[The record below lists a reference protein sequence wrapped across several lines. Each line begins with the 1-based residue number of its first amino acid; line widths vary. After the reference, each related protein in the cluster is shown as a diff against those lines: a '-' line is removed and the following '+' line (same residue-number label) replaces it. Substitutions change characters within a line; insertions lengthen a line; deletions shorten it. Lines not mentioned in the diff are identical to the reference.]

1 VSVSFAAR
9 GLGEDCLRM
18 NTWTEVA
25 DLTARERA
33 VLACVVE
40 FYIGSGAP
48 VASRQIVSSSGLD
61 LSSATIRNVVAR
73 LESKGLLTRPHSS
86 AGSLPTD
93 RGYRTFVD
101 ALCVQRHLPTPV
113 RRQLEARI
121 FSMRRELVEDLEWV
135 AQVAADVT
143 QEAGVAMRPI
153 GEEPVV
159 EAVSLVPLGGRRV
172 LGVVVTTDGTV
183 DKRMLVCDDEP
194 LAESLQEESNYLT
207 TTFRGASHEQI
218 RRWIEEA
225 DEPDAGLDA
234 VARRAAGTA
243 RELFADRDEGIE
255 VQLAGTDRLLQSA
268 EFTEAER
275 IRSLLS
281 ALHDRRKMA
290 MEWRR
295 ALDKGPTQVI
305 IGRESE
311 VTASGNLGMV
321 ATLFFKGGRRAGAVG
336 VVGPRRM
343 NYGRIVPVVKF
354 IGDALTR
361 MLEEP
366 GASHA

>member
-1 VSVSFAAR
+1 
-9 GLGEDCLRM
+9 M
-18 NTWTEVA
+18 NTWTEDV

-40 FYIGSGAP
+40 LYIGSGAP
-48 VASRQIVSSSGLD
+48 VSSRQIVASSGLD
-61 LSSATIRNVVAR
+61 LSSATIRNVVAV
-73 LESKGLLTRPHSS
+73 LESKGLLTRPHAS

-93 RGYRTFVD
+93 HGYRTFVD
-101 ALCVQRHLPTPV
+101 SLSCSATRNRFRRYPRPESLIAQRAGRGSRVGRPGRGRP
-113 RRQLEARI
+113 
-121 FSMRRELVEDLEWV
+121 DP
-135 AQVAADVT
+135 
-143 QEAGVAMRPI
+143 EAGVAMRPI

-159 EAVSLVPLGGRRV
+159 EGRCRWCAARRAPV
-172 LGVVVTTDGTV
+172 LGVIVNRWSCRQAGAVF
-183 DKRMLVCDDEP
+183 DDEP
-194 LAESLQEESNYLT
+194 RAENLQEEAT
-207 TTFRGASHEQI
+207 TSPPPGAAPSGSGAGSRQPTNRMWPRRGRPGGGHRQA
-218 RRWIEEA
+218 A
-225 DEPDAGLDA
+225 VCGAG
-234 VARRAAGTA
+234 RGRQ
-243 RELFADRDEGIE
+243 
-255 VQLAGTDRLLQSA
+255 VQFAGTDRLLRSA

-290 MEWRR
+290 REWRR

-311 VTASGNLGMV
+311 ITASGNLGMV

>member
-1 VSVSFAAR
+1 
-9 GLGEDCLRM
+9 M
-18 NTWTEVA
+18 NTWTEDV
-25 DLTARERA
+25 DLTARDRA

-40 FYIGSGAP
+40 LYIGSGAP
-48 VASRQIVSSSGLD
+48 VASRQIVASSGLD
-61 LSSATIRNVVAR
+61 LSSATIRSIVAG
-73 LESKGLLTRPHSS
+73 LESNGLLTRPHAS

-101 ALCVQRHLPTPV
+101 SLSVQCDLPV
-113 RRQLEARI
+113 AFRRQLEARI
-121 FSMRRELVEDLEWV
+121 FSLRRELVEDLEWV
-135 AQVAADVT
+135 AQVAADLT

-153 GEEPVV
+153 GEQPVV
-159 EAVSLVPLGGRRV
+159 EAVSLVPLGGRRA
-172 LGVVVTTDGTV
+172 LGVIVTTDGAV
-183 DKRMLVCDDEP
+183 DKRVIAFDDEP
-194 LAESLQEESNYLT
+194 RAENLQEESNYLT
-207 TTFRGASHEQI
+207 TTFRGAAPEQI
-218 RRWIEEA
+218 RRWIETA
-225 DEPDAGLDA
+225 GEPEAGLDV
-234 VARRAAGTA
+234 VARRAATTA
-243 RELFADRDEGIE
+243 RQLFAERGEEVE

-268 EFTEAER
+268 EFTEADR

-281 ALHDRRKMA
+281 ALHDRRRMA
-290 MEWRR
+290 SEWRR

>member
-1 VSVSFAAR
+1 MFVSFMTR
-9 GLGEDCLRM
+9 GPGEDCLRM
-18 NTWTEVA
+18 NTWTEDV

-40 FYIGSGAP
+40 LYVGSGAP
-48 VASRQIVSSSGLD
+48 VASRQIVASSGLD
-61 LSSATIRNVVAR
+61 LSSATIRSIVAG
-73 LESKGLLTRPHSS
+73 LEAKGLLTRPHAS

-101 ALCVQRHLPTPV
+101 SLSVQCDLPV
-113 RRQLEARI
+113 AFRRQLEARI
-121 FSMRRELVEDLEWV
+121 FSLRRELVEDLEWV
-135 AQVAADVT
+135 AQVAADLT

-153 GEEPVV
+153 GEQPVV
-159 EAVSLVPLGGRRV
+159 EAVSLVPLGGRRA
-172 LGVVVTTDGTV
+172 LGVIVTTDGAV
-183 DKRMLVCDDEP
+183 DKRVIAFDDEP
-194 LAESLQEESNYLT
+194 RAENLQEESNYLT
-207 TTFRGASHEQI
+207 TTFRGAAPEQI
-218 RRWIEEA
+218 RRWIETA
-225 DEPDAGLDA
+225 SEPDAGLDV
-234 VARRAAGTA
+234 VARRAADTA
-243 RELFADRDEGIE
+243 RQLFAERDDDVE
-255 VQLAGTDRLLQSA
+255 VQFAGTDRLLQSA
-268 EFTEAER
+268 EFTEADR

-281 ALHDRRKMA
+281 ALHDRRRMA
-290 MEWRR
+290 SEWRR

>member
-1 VSVSFAAR
+1 
-9 GLGEDCLRM
+9 M
-18 NTWTEVA
+18 NMWTEGV

-40 FYIGSGAP
+40 LYIGSGAP
-48 VASRQIVSSSGLD
+48 VSSRQIVASSGLD
-61 LSSATIRNVVAR
+61 LSSATIRNVVAV
-73 LESKGLLTRPHSS
+73 LESKGLLTRPHAS

-93 RGYRTFVD
+93 HGYRSFVD
-101 ALCVQRHLPTPV
+101 SLGVHRDLPVAT

-121 FSMRRELVEDLEWV
+121 SSLRRELVEDLEWV
-135 AQVAADVT
+135 AQLAADVT

-153 GEEPVV
+153 GDEPVV

-172 LGVVVTTDGTV
+172 LGVIVTTDGAV
-183 DKRMLVCDDEP
+183 DKRVLVLDDEP
-194 LAESLQEESNYLT
+194 RPEGLQEESNYLT
-207 TTFRGASHEQI
+207 TAFRGEAPEKV
-218 RRWIEEA
+218 RRWIEAA
-225 DEPDAGLDA
+225 DDTQAELDPL
-234 VARRAAGTA
+234 ARRAAATA
-243 RELFADRDEGIE
+243 RELFAERDDGVE
-255 VQLAGTDRLLQSA
+255 VRFAGTDRLLQSA
-268 EFTEAER
+268 EFTEADR

-281 ALHDRRKMA
+281 ALNDRRRMA
-290 MEWRR
+290 SEWRR
-295 ALDKGPTQVI
+295 ALDRGPTQVI

>member
-1 VSVSFAAR
+1 
-9 GLGEDCLRM
+9 M
-18 NTWTEVA
+18 NTWTEDV

-40 FYIGSGAP
+40 LYVGSGAP
-48 VASRQIVSSSGLD
+48 VASRQIVASSGLD
-61 LSSATIRNVVAR
+61 LSSATIRSIVAG
-73 LESKGLLTRPHSS
+73 LESNGLLTRPHAS

-101 ALCVQRHLPTPV
+101 SLSVQRDLPV
-113 RRQLEARI
+113 AFRRQLEARI
-121 FSMRRELVEDLEWV
+121 FSLRRELVEDLEWV
-135 AQVAADVT
+135 AQVAADLT

-153 GEEPVV
+153 GEQPVV
-159 EAVSLVPLGGRRV
+159 EAVSLVPLGGRRA
-172 LGVVVTTDGTV
+172 LGVIVTTDGAV
-183 DKRMLVCDDEP
+183 DKRVIAFDDEP
-194 LAESLQEESNYLT
+194 RAESLQEESSYLT
-207 TTFRGASHEQI
+207 TTFRGAAPEQI
-218 RRWIEEA
+218 RRWIETTS
-225 DEPDAGLDA
+225 EPDAGLDA
-234 VARRAAGTA
+234 VARRAAATA
-243 RELFADRDEGIE
+243 RQLFAERDEDVE
-255 VQLAGTDRLLQSA
+255 VQFAGTDRLLQSA
-268 EFTEAER
+268 EFTEADR

-281 ALHDRRKMA
+281 ALHDRRRMA
-290 MEWRR
+290 SEWRR